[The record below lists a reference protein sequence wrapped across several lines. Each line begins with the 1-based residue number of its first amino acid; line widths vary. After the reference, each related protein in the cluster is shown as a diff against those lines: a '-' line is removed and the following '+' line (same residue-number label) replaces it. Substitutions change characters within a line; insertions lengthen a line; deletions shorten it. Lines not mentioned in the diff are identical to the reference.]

1 MEILKTDRERE
12 DKTSVSTY
20 DNVEKVGQGS
30 NGDIPTL
37 NLTLRGAEEED
48 PLVVR
53 SCTWPAFA
61 AALGSLTSLSS
72 GAWRQVDVDMIG
84 WETDRSDGLDGLD
97 GLDELDGLEG
107 DRVAVR
113 QLYTESGQGR
123 RCECERTSQEENA
136 PGAKEE

>member
-1 MEILKTDRERE
+1 MEILKTDCERE

-20 DNVEKVGQGS
+20 DNVEKVGQGP

-72 GAWRQVDVDMIG
+72 GAWRRVDVDMIG
-84 WETDRSDGLDGLD
+84 WETDRSDG
-97 GLDELDGLEG
+97 LDGLEG

-123 RCECERTSQEENA
+123 RCESGRTRQEEKA
-136 PGAKEE
+136 TGAKEE

>member
-20 DNVEKVGQGS
+20 DNVEKVGQGP

-72 GAWRQVDVDMIG
+72 GAWRRVDVDMIG
-84 WETDRSDGLDGLD
+84 WETDRSDG
-97 GLDELDGLEG
+97 LDGLEG

-123 RCECERTSQEENA
+123 RCESGRTSQEEKA
-136 PGAKEE
+136 TGAKEE

>member
-84 WETDRSDGLDGLD
+84 WETDRSDGLD
-97 GLDELDGLEG
+97 ELDGLEG

>member
-1 MEILKTDRERE
+1 M
-12 DKTSVSTY
+12 
-20 DNVEKVGQGS
+20 EKVGQGP

-72 GAWRQVDVDMIG
+72 GAWRRVDVDMIG
-84 WETDRSDGLDGLD
+84 WETDRSDGLDK
-97 GLDELDGLEG
+97 LDGLEG

-113 QLYTESGQGR
+113 RLYTESGQGR
-123 RCECERTSQEENA
+123 RCECERTSQEEKA
-136 PGAKEE
+136 TGAKEE

>member
-1 MEILKTDRERE
+1 M
-12 DKTSVSTY
+12 
-20 DNVEKVGQGS
+20 EKVGQGP

-72 GAWRQVDVDMIG
+72 GAWRRVDVDMIG
-84 WETDRSDGLDGLD
+84 WETDRSDGLG
-97 GLDELDGLEG
+97 GLEG

-123 RCECERTSQEENA
+123 RCESGRTRQEEKA
-136 PGAKEE
+136 TGAKEE